1 MNAYIQQ
8 PIDNIKLAVQDYL
21 FTRKCHARYIRGIV
35 DHHRYLR
42 LHDHY
47 IWPPHTMVSYPLCR
61 AISLTPGCYAHYVEN
76 THVRVLRSLCRT
88 HSRQSAT
95 LTMQNTLTSEC
106 YTHYVEHTHVRVLH
120 SLCRTYSRQ
129 SATLTMQNTLTSECY
144 AHYSGPPHIKVAC
157 LRYRTISH
165 QSVMLTTY
173 VHIHKC
179 TN

>member
-35 DHHRYLR
+35 DHHRYLS

-61 AISLTPGCYAHYVEN
+61 AISLTPGCYAHYVEH

-88 HSRQSAT
+88 HSRQSAM
-95 LTMQNTLTSEC
+95 LTIQDHLTSKWHA
-106 YTHYVEHTHVRVLH
+106 YDTGRSHIRVSCSLH
-120 SLCRTYSRQ
+120 MIIFTSV
-129 SATLTMQNTLTSECY
+129 LTN
-144 AHYSGPPHIKVAC
+144 
-157 LRYRTISH
+157 
-165 QSVMLTTY
+165 
-173 VHIHKC
+173 
-179 TN
+179 

>member
-35 DHHRYLR
+35 DHHRYLS
-42 LHDHY
+42 LHNHY
-47 IWPPHTMVSYPLCR
+47 IWPPHTHYAEPSPSHQG
-61 AISLTPGCYAHYVEN
+61 ATLTMQKTLTSECYAHYVEH

-88 HSRQSAT
+88 H
-95 LTMQNTLTSEC
+95 
-106 YTHYVEHTHVRVLH
+106 
-120 SLCRTYSRQ
+120 SRQ